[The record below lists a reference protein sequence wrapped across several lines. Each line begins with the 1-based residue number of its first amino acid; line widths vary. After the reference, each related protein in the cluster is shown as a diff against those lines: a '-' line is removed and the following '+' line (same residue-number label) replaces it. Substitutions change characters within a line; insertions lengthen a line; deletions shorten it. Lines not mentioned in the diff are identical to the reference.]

1 MDRFILNMFSI
12 YGFVVF
18 SLLVLRVC
26 SALAFGIY
34 KNLTNI
40 VLQCEY
46 CRKQKEDEQ
55 CQK

>member
-1 MDRFILNMFSI
+1 MDRFILNMVSI